1 MFTNTFATSSM
12 SGIEKQGY
20 FDDDDNID
28 ILKCE
33 ESRTMDYKCLLILN
47 SGIKKVLQITNN
59 NECSEFSI
67 NAGKKGEI
75 IFQCGS
81 WGVNNTYYYQYDSIS
96 SNWYLIK
103 LEYYKLPM
111 NGPDD
116 IGEHITYT
124 YFIKKWAIDDCLM
137 NLGKNKFVIS
147 KNLLKRQPLY
157 KKPNI
162 KTKMY
167 LIKGDRVEV
176 LEGKDDWLYILYH
189 GKKDIKAWIP
199 KNSVE

>member
-1 MFTNTFATSSM
+1 
-12 SGIEKQGY
+12 
-20 FDDDDNID
+20 
-28 ILKCE
+28 
-33 ESRTMDYKCLLILN
+33 
-47 SGIKKVLQITNN
+47 
-59 NECSEFSI
+59 
-67 NAGKKGEI
+67 
-75 IFQCGS
+75 
-81 WGVNNTYYYQYDSIS
+81 
-96 SNWYLIK
+96 
-103 LEYYKLPM
+103 M